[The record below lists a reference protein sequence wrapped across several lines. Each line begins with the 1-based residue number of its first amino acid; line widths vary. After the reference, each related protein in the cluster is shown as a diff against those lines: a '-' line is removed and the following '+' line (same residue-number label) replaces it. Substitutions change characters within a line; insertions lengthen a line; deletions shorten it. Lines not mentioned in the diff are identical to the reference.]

1 MEPQNTESLDD
12 QIEQTEDVKLS
23 SEPSEKIKTDL
34 SSDEGIYK
42 MNPPRKL
49 ETYPMYIDTPI
60 IGEGIKKH
68 VQYSLMG
75 TDIQEAL
82 KRRYSDFYALHE
94 KLLER
99 WPGIFVPNIPPK
111 VVVGNLDAD
120 IIAYRIR
127 LLNRFCLDLSNIKY
141 LYESEEVKLFQ
152 SNTNDVA
159 KAIEKLPKLT
169 YSQILDNYKKAFPDF
184 VESYDALIGKS
195 KILEFL
201 SFLKKNLINLKTF
214 NETIIKTVEKREEE
228 IEKYIELIKNFKEY
242 ESNNILSYAH
252 QEEKLI
258 FANSNNTVLN
268 EKIEKIKELLLN
280 PYIIL
285 EIWIEE
291 EELDTDAM
299 ICVINSLIKLQENLE
314 KLRQRSSAIDIEQ
327 KKAEVGQ
334 TSFLKSIFKKK
345 DEIINQLNKEKETVE
360 DNIKNLSEIIRYS
373 TFSLENQMNKFK
385 EDKIANY
392 FRHLKIFILLQRKN
406 DKNVID
412 IWRNVKESLSKVPI
426 S

>member
-299 ICVINSLIKLQENLE
+299 ICVINSLIKLQENLD

-327 KKAEVGQ
+327 KQAEVGQ

>member
-184 VESYDALIGKS
+184 FESYDALIGKS

-258 FANSNNTVLN
+258 FANSNNTVIN

>member
-242 ESNNILSYAH
+242 ESNNIFSYAH

>member
-242 ESNNILSYAH
+242 ESNNIFSYAH

-334 TSFLKSIFKKK
+334 TSFFKSIFKKK

>member
-1 MEPQNTESLDD
+1 MEPQKTESLDD